1 MTVLEAIEWLH
12 ERNYELE
19 EVHSEADGSFTIRLN
34 GILED
39 ESADE

>member
-12 ERNYELE
+12 ERHYELE

-34 GILED
+34 GVFDD
-39 ESADE
+39 EGTE